1 MSTRVIE
8 VPTILRKRA
17 RAVSKEKGDPVVFRE
32 IVEQHSPRIHAIAY
46 QMVGN
51 SEDAKDITQE
61 VCLKLYRSLDK
72 FNPEHNYT
80 AWLYRL
86 TVNLS
91 IDYLR
96 KNTRE
101 RKVSLDKIE
110 EKSILKNSIPQP
122 DSDAE
127 NSELKGIILKIAMK
141 LTLKERKVF
150 VLRDLQGFST
160 EEVAR
165 ILKCR
170 QSTVRVHLASARGR
184 IKEALLKYYPNL
196 VI

>member
-8 VPTILRKRA
+8 VATILRKRA
-17 RAVSKEKGDPVVFRE
+17 KSVSEEKGDSVAFRE
-32 IVEQHSPRIHAIAY
+32 IVESYSPRIHAIAY
-46 QMVGN
+46 QMVGC
-51 SEDAKDITQE
+51 SEDAGDITQE

-72 FNPEHNYT
+72 LNPERNYS

-96 KNTRE
+96 KNKRE
-101 RKVSLDKIE
+101 RKVSLDGIKE
-110 EKSILKNSIPQP
+110 ESILKNSSPQP

-160 EEVAR
+160 GEVAR

-184 IKEALLKYYPNL
+184 IKETLLKYYPDL
-196 VI
+196 VV